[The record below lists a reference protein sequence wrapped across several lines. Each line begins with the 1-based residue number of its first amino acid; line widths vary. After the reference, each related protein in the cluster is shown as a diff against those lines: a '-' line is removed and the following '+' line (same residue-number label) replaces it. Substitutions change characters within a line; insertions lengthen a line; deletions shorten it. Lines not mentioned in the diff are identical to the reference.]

1 MKDVAREFLARL
13 SAEEDKLIAK
23 MQLDETGAGLITA
36 IKEFDHYYYNLVR
49 HERSEET
56 DHHFHIMQLGLP
68 RLIAGILV
76 TIPRFRYPVITFKSD
91 HLLIQGAL
99 EMVSALGVI
108 SFLSVV
114 GPLAASFASLP
125 RTARQKKARK
135 AWCACTAT
143 AASTGLLTFGARKGR
158 LRAGSDRF

>member
-1 MKDVAREFLARL
+1 MKIATGAGKTEIPDKGLGWDVQNGNPGKEVAREFLAGL
-13 SAEEDKLIAK
+13 SAEEDKLIAR

-76 TIPRFRYPVITFKSD
+76 KIPRFRYPVITFGPSG
-91 HLLIQGAL
+91 IC
-99 EMVSALGVI
+99 
-108 SFLSVV
+108 V
-114 GPLAASFASLP
+114 G
-125 RTARQKKARK
+125 RK
-135 AWCACTAT
+135 AP
-143 AASTGLLTFGARKGR
+143 G
-158 LRAGSDRF
+158 